1 MYWLNLNVL
10 VEMKNRVNSFTIAEL
25 IVTMLVGSILLV
37 ILWSSYFIIKKYYNS
52 GEKQNEE
59 AVEIILFENQLRKDF
74 DKASVVKYKN
84 NKLELINISSKLEYI
99 FLEGKVI
106 RKQLS
111 RTDTILIKVKD
122 INFDYIEGNFFLQS
136 IIKNMEI
143 SILRNESELRFFF
156 LKEYDFKFLYNFYK
170 NTNNQ

>member
-1 MYWLNLNVL
+1 
-10 VEMKNRVNSFTIAEL
+10 MKNRVNSFTIAEL
-25 IVTMLVGSILLV
+25 IVTMLVGSVLLV

-52 GEKQNEE
+52 GEEQNKK

-74 DKASVVKYKN
+74 DKASVAKYMN

-122 INFDYIEGNFFLQS
+122 INFNYIEGNFFLQS
-136 IIKNMEI
+136 IIKNIEI
-143 SILRNESELRFFF
+143 SILRDESVLRLFFF
-156 LKEYDFKFLYNFYK
+156 KEYDFKFLYNYYES
-170 NTNNQ
+170 TNKQ